1 MAQSVQI
8 VPKYSFSHVET
19 YVNDYTVYQDET
31 IDSST
36 NSQKVNL
43 LAVFTSD
50 EGEDNVFIPKEN
62 RADFRNSY
70 GKSNYALHGQALMT
84 PIAELATGYATV
96 WCMRVMPDNATYANA
111 TINAWYKADTAD
123 KVADASNR
131 KFRLKFTSKYIED
144 IRTKKAFIDA
154 CNSLD
159 GDAVAGVYKDAEGFT
174 QAPVLAV
181 RTAGRG
187 KYGNKDAFRIV
198 RNNSYEKDYG
208 IKLFTFEFL
217 NSKEGVKKTASY
229 VGSVTNEIKYDAS
242 TFIND
247 VLDEASAGTLPDIVY
262 AYEENIHDVY
272 ESYVKFVEELLPE
285 LKGELTSKSTQY
297 AIPEDMMNGLTP
309 VSEQYKTQYNELK
322 KIMSLIEAAS
332 NIPDESEFDLF
343 FGYKVASTTEMIPF
357 IDYCVA
363 STGAAGEADNPSV
376 TKTEIIDIDDPFG
389 IPLNGGTDGDF
400 DKLPVGKTREDVIDE
415 CFIKAFNGTYD
426 RTILSSKRIPVD
438 VLFDANYSME
448 VKEVLYNLAKI
459 RNSCPLYLDCG
470 IMESLD
476 YDALNKLIEKY
487 SIFDPGESAV
497 DTVTSLPIVSK
508 NIQHYYVKDMDTKK
522 RVPVTITYFLA
533 MMYPQHII
541 NNGIETP
548 FVKSNCELS
557 GHIKD
562 SLYPPVDDYESALK
576 EKLYDNNFNYF
587 ETVGENRFQRG
598 SQNMNINYNS
608 DLLEESNARIVYTL
622 KEQIE
627 EYLSDKLYTYTS
639 STDRNNMIRL
649 LEAQYQDW
657 HSKMVNSIN
666 FDFGVTEYEGKRS
679 IIHLYVSIQFRNLNK
694 RTIVEIDI
702 NPRDYTA

>member
-111 TINAWYKADTAD
+111 AISAWYKADTAD

-159 GDAVAGVYKDAEGFT
+159 GDAVSGIYKDAEGFT
-174 QAPVLAV
+174 QVPILAA

-187 KYGNKDAFRIV
+187 KYGNKDAIRIV

-229 VGSVTNEIKYDAS
+229 VGSITNGIKYNAS

-247 VLDEASAGTLPDIVY
+247 ILDEAENGTLPDIVY
-262 AYEENIHDVY
+262 AYEENIDSIY
-272 ESYVKFVEELLPE
+272 DAYVDFIEKLLPD
-285 LKGELTSKSTQY
+285 LKSELTSKSTQY
-297 AIPEDMMNGLTP
+297 AIPKDMMDGTVP
-309 VSEQYKTQYNELK
+309 VSDQYKTQYAELT
-322 KIMSLIEAAS
+322 KIMNLIEAAS
-332 NIPDESEFDLF
+332 NIPNESEFDLF
-343 FGYKVASTTEMIPF
+343 FGYKIASTTDKIPF
-357 IDYCVA
+357 IDYCVT
-363 STGAAGEADNPSV
+363 STGADGEDDNPSV
-376 TKTEIIDIDDPFG
+376 TKTDIIDIDDPFG

-400 DKLPVGKTREDVIDE
+400 DKLPVGKTRQDIMDE

-470 IMESLD
+470 IMESLSSSD
-476 YDALNKLIEKY
+476 LNKLIDDY
-487 SIFDPGESAV
+487 AIFDPGESAL
-497 DTVTSLPIVSK
+497 DTVTSLPVVSK
-508 NIQHYYVKDMDTKK
+508 NIQHYYVKDIDTKK
-522 RVPVTITYFLA
+522 RVAVTTTYFLA
-533 MMYPQHII
+533 MMYPQHIV
-541 NNGIETP
+541 NNGIEVP

-562 SLYPPVDDYESALK
+562 SLYPPVDDYEFELK

-598 SQNMNINYNS
+598 SQNMNISYNS
-608 DLLEESNARIVYTL
+608 DLLEESNTRIVYTL
-622 KEQIE
+622 KRQIE
-627 EYLSDKLYTYTS
+627 DYLSNELYTYTS
-639 STDRNNMIRL
+639 ADDRNRLKNL
-649 LEAQYQDW
+649 LEATYQDW
-657 HSKMVNSIN
+657 HSKMVSSIT

-679 IIHLYVSIQFRNLNK
+679 IIHLYVGLQFRNLNK